1 MAIKFEYGLKKN
13 WTGDPCFPI
22 QHGWDGVKCSNKSD
36 NTMRIT
42 SLDLSK
48 SYLHGV
54 ISNNFILLT
63 ALEILNL
70 SYNNLSGSIPD
81 ALPSLPPLRV
91 LDISGN
97 QLSRDSLCKKYRE
110 SLVLRYESSGYLC
123 SKTRSPS
130 RKRAAIASISV
141 VVSVLVVTVLVCFIC
156 QEKRKR
162 NVSRHDHT
170 RDSQL
175 KSALG
180 SRKGSGD
187 RFTYKELEKFTN
199 NFQQIIGKG
208 GFGLV
213 YYGRL
218 PDSAEVAIKMRS
230 ESSSHGLDEFLAEV
244 QSLTKV
250 HHKNL
255 VSLVG
260 YCWEKDHLALVYEYM
275 SEGSLCDHLRGL
287 QRDKDTSLF
296 LMSSTP
302 TTSEA
307 IHNPKGSMDLN
318 TSANVSKNGVVKSLN
333 WGTRLRV
340 LLEAAQGL
348 DYLHNGC
355 NLPIIHRDV
364 KTSNIL
370 LGRNLQ
376 AKIADFGLS
385 KIYLSDTQT
394 HISATNLA
402 GTPGYIDPE
411 YQNTGRLTESCDVYS
426 FGIVVLEVATG
437 EAAIVPGY
445 GRIVQRVKQKTAAG
459 DISLV
464 ADAQLGDAYDKS
476 SMWKV
481 VDMAMMCTADA
492 AAERPKMAAVVVL
505 LTESLALEEAR
516 EVSSSSAR
524 SGNDII

>member
-1 MAIKFEYGLKKN
+1 MGLY
-13 WTGDPCFPI
+13 
-22 QHGWDGVKCSNKSD
+22 Q
-36 NTMRIT
+36 
-42 SLDLSK
+42 
-48 SYLHGV
+48 
-54 ISNNFILLT
+54 
-63 ALEILNL
+63 
-70 SYNNLSGSIPD
+70 
-81 ALPSLPPLRV
+81 PPFTFNR
-91 LDISGN
+91 DISGN
-97 QLSRDSLCKKYRE
+97 
-110 SLVLRYESSGYLC
+110 RYESNGYLC
-123 SKTRSPS
+123 SKTRSPL
-130 RKRAAIASISV
+130 RKRAATAAISV

-187 RFTYKELEKFTN
+187 RFTYKELEKSTS
-199 NFQQIIGKG
+199 NFQQIIGKTV
-208 GFGLV
+208 L
-213 YYGRL
+213 RL
-218 PDSAEVAIKMRS
+218 LSSLKMRS

-275 SEGSLCDHLRGL
+275 SEGSLCDHLRG
-287 QRDKDTSLF
+287 
-296 LMSSTP
+296 
-302 TTSEA
+302 
-307 IHNPKGSMDLN
+307 
-318 TSANVSKNGVVKSLN
+318 KNGIVKSLN

-394 HISATNLA
+394 HISATNLV
-402 GTPGYIDPE
+402 GTPGHIDPE
-411 YQNTGRLTESCDVYS
+411 
-426 FGIVVLEVATG
+426 
-437 EAAIVPGY
+437 
-445 GRIVQRVKQKTAAG
+445 
-459 DISLV
+459 
-464 ADAQLGDAYDKS
+464 
-476 SMWKV
+476 
-481 VDMAMMCTADA
+481 
-492 AAERPKMAAVVVL
+492 
-505 LTESLALEEAR
+505 
-516 EVSSSSAR
+516 
-524 SGNDII
+524 